1 MGSAVAA
8 DPLHRARPRGDRAA
22 RLSGDWAARLSGDWA
37 ARATLPRL
45 KVACPSVLLVAP
57 MVPRVAR

>member
-8 DPLHRARPRGDRAA
+8 DPLHRARPRGDKAA
-22 RLSGDWAARLSGDWA
+22 RLSGDGA